1 MAYQKNYS
9 AQANSDKAIDAFT
22 EMIIS
27 RLSEIK
33 ASKWKKGWIG
43 GSGFQ
48 GLPQNLNGSNY
59 SGTNSLFLFMDTAM
73 NGYAAPVY
81 MTFLQKEKEGLRLKK
96 RCTSYACC
104 LLGYEHKGC

>member
-48 GLPQNLNGSNY
+48 GLPQNLNGS
-59 SGTNSLFLFMDTAM
+59 
-73 NGYAAPVY
+73 
-81 MTFLQKEKEGLRLKK
+81 
-96 RCTSYACC
+96 
-104 LLGYEHKGC
+104 KGRERKM